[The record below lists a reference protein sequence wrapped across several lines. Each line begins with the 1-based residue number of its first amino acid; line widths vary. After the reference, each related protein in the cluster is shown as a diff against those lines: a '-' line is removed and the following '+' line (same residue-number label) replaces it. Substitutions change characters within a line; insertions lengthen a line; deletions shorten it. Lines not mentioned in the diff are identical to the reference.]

1 MTYDLQKAGLWKR
14 MAAWMFDMIL
24 LSIAAVGIGVLLSA
38 LLGYD
43 GHSIALEQ
51 GYVAYESQYGVDLR
65 IDRAAYEAMT
75 PENQALFN
83 EAHAA
88 LAADEDVLYHY
99 NMMLSLT
106 LVIVSVSILLAY
118 GILEFFVPLRLQHG
132 RTLGKKI
139 FGLCLVREDGVK
151 VNTLQL
157 FVRTILGK
165 YTVETMI
172 PVLIVLMIFWG
183 TMGVMGT
190 AVLLAL
196 LCGQLASIC
205 FTRANCAIHDL
216 MAGTAVVDFASQ
228 SIFDSPEAKLEW
240 QKKLAADRAAR
251 QVY

>member
-1 MTYDLQKAGLWKR
+1 MNNDLQKAGLWKR

-24 LSIAAVGIGVLLSA
+24 LSIAVVAIGVGLSA

-43 GHSIALEQ
+43 GYSEALEQ
-51 GYVAYESQYGVDLR
+51 GYAAYESQYGVDLR
-65 IDRAAYEAMT
+65 IDQATYEALS
-75 PENQALFN
+75 PEKQTLFN

-88 LAADEDVLYHY
+88 LAADEDVLYNY
-99 NMMLSLT
+99 NMMMSLT
-106 LVIVSVSILLAY
+106 LVILSTSILLGY
-118 GILEFFVPLRLQHG
+118 GILEFFVPLRLKHG

-139 FGLCLVREDGVK
+139 FGLCLIREDGVK
-151 VNTLQL
+151 VTTLQL

-172 PVLIVLMIFWG
+172 PVLILLMIFWG

-196 LCGQLASIC
+196 FCGQLASIC

-216 MAGTAVVDFASQ
+216 MAGTAVVDYASQ
-228 SIFDSPEAKLEW
+228 TIFASPEAKLEW
-240 QKKLAADRAAR
+240 QKKVAAERAAR
-251 QVY
+251 QTY